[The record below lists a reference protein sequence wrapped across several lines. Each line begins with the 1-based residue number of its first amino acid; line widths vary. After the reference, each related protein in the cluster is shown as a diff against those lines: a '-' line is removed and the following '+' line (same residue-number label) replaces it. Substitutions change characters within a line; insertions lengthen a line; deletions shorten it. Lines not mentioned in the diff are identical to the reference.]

1 VVVNWMMIRVFS
13 VVMIGLLLL
22 AAFASSGAQTG
33 PVPSALDEHC
43 LQIIELSTD
52 KDIYSAR
59 EEVDILLS
67 IYTPA
72 NLSNVDVT
80 VMGVKSSKNVYYV
93 SYSSSTALQAGE
105 NNITFTKTLPSC
117 SKCAGIVQGT
127 YFIDASVAYE
137 DEVDEAT
144 HSIAITS
151 TANTVIP
158 VNVEVDEVKRWTD
171 NADDEVVVV
180 DLRSEDEYD
189 AGHIKGARSIPLG
202 NLTNQ
207 TAALNTSKKIVIY
220 SADGSNSS
228 VAGTLLM
235 ERGFER
241 VYPVIGGL
249 QAWNESGYVMVTTAE
264 ETPTAEPGFELA
276 LAIAVLIA
284 VAYRARGR
292 R

>member
-1 VVVNWMMIRVFS
+1 MTIRVFS
-13 VVMIGLLLL
+13 VVMIGLVLL
-22 AAFASSGAQTG
+22 AAFASGGAQTG
-33 PVPSALDEHC
+33 PVPSALEEHG
-43 LQIIELSTD
+43 LRIIELSTD

-59 EEVDILLS
+59 EEVDIFLS

-72 NLSNVDVT
+72 NLSTVEVKVT
-80 VMGVKSSKNVYYV
+80 GVKSTKGVYYV
-93 SYSSSTALQAGE
+93 SYSSKTALQAGE

-117 SKCAGIVQGT
+117 SKCAGISQGT
-127 YFIDASVAYE
+127 YFIDASVTSG
-137 DEVDEAT
+137 DEVVEAT

-158 VNVEVDEVKRWTD
+158 VNVEVDEMKRWTD
-171 NADDEVVVV
+171 NADDEIVVV
-180 DLRSEDEYD
+180 DLRSEEEYD

-235 ERGFER
+235 EQGFER

-249 QAWNESGYVMVTTAE
+249 HAWNESGYVVVTTAE

-276 LAIAVLIA
+276 VAIVVLMA
-284 VAYRARGR
+284 VAYIIR
-292 R
+292 RRR

>member
-1 VVVNWMMIRVFS
+1 MMRRVFS
-13 VVMIGLLLL
+13 IVMIGLVLL
-22 AAFASSGAQTG
+22 AAFASGGAQNG
-33 PVPSALDEHC
+33 PVPSALEEHG
-43 LQIIELSTD
+43 LRILELSTD
-52 KDIYSAR
+52 KDVYSAR
-59 EEVDILLS
+59 EEVDIFLS

-72 NLSNVDVT
+72 NLSAVEVRVT
-80 VMGVKSSKNVYYV
+80 GVKSSKGVYYV
-93 SYSSSTALQAGE
+93 SYSSQTALQAGE
-105 NNITFTKTLPSC
+105 NNIAFTKTLPAC
-117 SKCAGIVQGT
+117 SKCAGISQGT
-127 YFIDASVAYE
+127 YFIDAAVSYG
-137 DEVDEAT
+137 DEVVTAT

-171 NADDEVVVV
+171 NADEEVVVV
-180 DLRSEDEYD
+180 DLRSEEEYD

-264 ETPTAEPGFELA
+264 ETPTAEPGFELTV
-276 LAIAVLIA
+276 AIAALMA
-284 VAYRARGR
+284 VAYLIQR
-292 R
+292 RR